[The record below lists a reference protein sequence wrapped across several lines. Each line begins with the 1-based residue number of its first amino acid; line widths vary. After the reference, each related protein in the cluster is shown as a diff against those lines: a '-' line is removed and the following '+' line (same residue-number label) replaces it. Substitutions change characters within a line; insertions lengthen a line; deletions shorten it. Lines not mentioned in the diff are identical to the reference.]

1 MVRTRTMTRSRISA
15 TRRTPRTTASS
26 SSSSAMVTGACC
38 ATSSPPCRSW
48 TTAPSARASGAGRRS
63 PRSGS
68 RRCRSR
74 ATASTVSGRSS
85 KRSAW
90 PRARRAWRRPA
101 TPAARAPVLTVTLFS
116 SLGTLLSVGF
126 DLKRLFDW
134 RRASAPGADDTETAA
149 LLARADEV
157 RRAGRSHEAGTLYRQ
172 ILQARRSHLG
182 ALRGLRDVAAEAAQ
196 WGEALE
202 LQQRIIGGVGATPTA
217 AEAQGVVIF
226 FYRPRRA
233 GLAPAHTAP
242 PPPHPHNAVPPDPP

>member
-101 TPAARAPVLTVTLFS
+101 TPAARAPVLTVTLLS
-116 SLGTLLSVGF
+116 SLGTLFSVGF

-149 LLARADEV
+149 LLAHADEV

-182 ALRGLRDVAAEAAQ
+182 AVRGLRDLAVAAPRGGGARARQHRILGGGGPPQPAARTRWVGLVLLQ
-196 WGEALE
+196 LGWG
-202 LQQRIIGGVGATPTA
+202 GS
-217 AEAQGVVIF
+217 
-226 FYRPRRA
+226 RPI
-233 GLAPAHTAP
+233 
-242 PPPHPHNAVPPDPP
+242 V